1 MTSASATSSTTP
13 SEPARDSLFPERNS
27 WGAVAF
33 HMKLS
38 ELSVAPSATA
48 HVTVVAPARLHLG
61 FVDPDGSLGRPFG
74 SLGLTI
80 DGPATRI
87 ALRHAARDSIDAE
100 ADTQDVERASAH
112 IVALKRLFRRDAS
125 LAIELR
131 EVLPAHAGFGSGTQL
146 ALALGRGFASLHGI
160 DVATA
165 DLARALGRGKRS
177 GIGVA
182 AFDRGGFL
190 VDGGPGKDAPAP
202 LLARAEFP
210 EQWRVLLVLD
220 PRGAGLH
227 GEDEGRVLSQLAPMP
242 RATAAHIAH
251 LVLMQILPALH
262 ESDFAP
268 FAQGVSEV
276 QRVIGAHFAPA
287 QRAGAYTSAEVA
299 QVVEW
304 LGANF
309 DAAIGQSSW
318 GPTGFAILASQAD
331 ADRAVDRARA
341 AGQIAAPLALRIV
354 KGRNHGALLTR

>member
-1 MTSASATSSTTP
+1 
-13 SEPARDSLFPERNS
+13 
-27 WGAVAF
+27 
-33 HMKLS
+33 MKLS

-48 HVTVVAPARLHLG
+48 QVTVAAPARLHLG

-87 ALRHAARDSIDAE
+87 ALSHAARDSIDAE
-100 ADTQDVERASAH
+100 ADVAGEVERTREH
-112 IVALKRLFRRDAS
+112 VTALKRLFRRDS
-125 LAIELR
+125 PLAIELR

-160 DVATA
+160 DVTTA

-190 VDGGPGKDAPAP
+190 LDGGPGRDAPAP

-227 GEDEGRVLSQLAPMP
+227 GEDEIHALAQLPPMP
-242 RATAAHIAH
+242 QATAAHIAH
-251 LVLMQILPALH
+251 VVLMRILPALH
-262 ESDFAP
+262 EADFAS
-268 FAQGVSEV
+268 FAHGVSEV

-287 QRAGAYTSAEVA
+287 QRAGAYTSPEVA

-304 LGANF
+304 VGANF
-309 DAAIGQSSW
+309 DAATGQSSW
-318 GPTGFAILASQAD
+318 GPTGFAIFASQAD
-331 ADRAVDRARA
+331 ADRAVDRSRA
-341 AGQIAAPLALRIV
+341 AGQVAAPLTLRIV

>member
-1 MTSASATSSTTP
+1 
-13 SEPARDSLFPERNS
+13 
-27 WGAVAF
+27 
-33 HMKLS
+33 MKLS
-38 ELSVAPSATA
+38 ELSVQPSVAA
-48 HVTVVAPARLHLG
+48 QVTVAAPGRLHLG
-61 FVDPDGSLGRPFG
+61 FLDPDGALGRRFG

-87 ALRHAARDSIDAE
+87 ALRHASLDAIDAAPGTE
-100 ADTQDVERASAH
+100 QDVERAREH
-112 IVALKRLFRRDAS
+112 VTALKRLFRRDTP
-125 LAIELR
+125 LAIQLHEA
-131 EVLPAHAGFGSGTQL
+131 LPAHAGLGSGTQL
-146 ALALGRGFASLHGI
+146 ALALARGFASLHGI
-160 DVATA
+160 DVTTA

-190 VDGGPGKDAPAP
+190 VDGGPGRDGPAP

-210 EQWRVLLVLD
+210 EHWRVLLVLD

-227 GEDEGRVLSQLAPMP
+227 GEDEGRALARLEPMP
-242 RATAAHIAH
+242 QETAAHLAH

-262 ESDFAP
+262 EAEFGR

-276 QRVIGAHFAPA
+276 QRVIGAYFAPA
-287 QRAGAYTSAEVA
+287 QNSSAYTSAEVA

-318 GPTGFAILASQAD
+318 GPTGFAIFSSQAD

-341 AGQIAAPLALRIV
+341 AGQVAAPLALRIV
-354 KGRNHGALLTR
+354 KGRSHGALLTR